1 MHSVV
6 ETDSFIRG
14 AKEAEMSDDERQD
27 LVVFISKNPDAGDLI
42 VGTGGA
48 RKLRIPF
55 KGKGKSG
62 GARVV
67 TYFAGDDVPVFL
79 LDVYSKGDKINLS
92 MAERNELRVILGSLA
107 DEYRVNQS
115 NKMRQI
121 GSAS

>member
-6 ETDSFIRG
+6 ETNSFIRG